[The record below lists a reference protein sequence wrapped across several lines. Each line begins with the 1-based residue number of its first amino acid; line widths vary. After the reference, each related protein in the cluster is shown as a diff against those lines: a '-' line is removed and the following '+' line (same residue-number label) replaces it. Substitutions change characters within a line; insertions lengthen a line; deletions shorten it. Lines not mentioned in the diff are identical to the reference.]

1 MTIKE
6 KTNSAE
12 RLTKKVVD
20 LMAEWIVA
28 FGRVDYLLCDEVP
41 KE

>member
-12 RLTKKVVD
+12 RLTKKSSRSD
-20 LMAEWIVA
+20 
-28 FGRVDYLLCDEVP
+28 GRMDCRFWKGGLFIM
-41 KE
+41 